1 MADVAVTLPYGNETV
16 EVRIPSENLVGVYSP
31 NELQPVADLR
41 REIVRALGNPIG
53 SGPLRDLVRGS
64 ARVVILADDNTRLTP
79 VDEILP
85 AVLDEMNA
93 AGVRD
98 DQVTVVIALGTHRF
112 MTDAE
117 IAEKFGDEVVKRVAI
132 RNHDYKNEALVDL
145 GTTPNGTRVRINR
158 DVYEADFKLGIGS
171 IVPHHIPG
179 FAGGAKIV
187 QPGVSGEETTAQ
199 THLLSVRAPRS
210 YVGVEAN
217 PVREEMNEIARQVG
231 MKVIFN
237 VVLGRHGEVVGAFFG
252 DTVEAFA
259 EGVKLSRQVYA
270 VEIPEEADIVIAG
283 SHPCDIEFW
292 QAHKTLYPADRAVKA
307 GGTIVV
313 VTPCD
318 EGVAVTHADIL
329 DLTHY
334 SACELRRKVADHE
347 VQDEVAAAL
356 AIAWAQVKERESVFL
371 VSRGI
376 DDETARR
383 LGFTR
388 FDDVQG
394 AWDEALARHGH
405 GARVVVLTHAPDMLP
420 LVNARLA
427 ALQCLPVEDGSS
439 QVRDAG

>member
-1 MADVAVTLPYGNETV
+1 MADVTVTLPYGDETV

-31 NELQPVADLR
+31 NEREAVVDVR
-41 REIVRALGNPIG
+41 REIVRAISNPIG
-53 SGPLRDLVRGS
+53 SRPLRDLVRGS
-64 ARVVILADDNTRLTP
+64 SRVVILADDNTRLTP

-93 AGVRD
+93 AGVKD
-98 DQVTVVIALGTHRF
+98 EQVTVVIALGTHRF

-117 IAEKFGDEVVKRVAI
+117 IVEKFGGEVVKRVAI
-132 RNHDYKNEALVDL
+132 RNHDYKNREALVDL
-145 GTTPNGTRVRINR
+145 GTTPNGTRVSINR
-158 DVYEADFKLGIGS
+158 DVYEADFTLGIGS

-210 YVGVEAN
+210 YVGVERN
-217 PVREEMNEIARQVG
+217 PVREEMNEIARQAG
-231 MKVIFN
+231 MNVIFN
-237 VVLGRHGEVVGAFFG
+237 VVLNRHGEMVGAFFG

-292 QAHKTLYPADRAVKA
+292 QAHKTLYPADRAVRA
-307 GGTIVV
+307 GGTIIV

-318 EGVAVTHADIL
+318 EGVAVTHPDIL
-329 DLTHY
+329 ELTHH
-334 SACELRRKVADHE
+334 SAEELRRKVAAHE
-347 VQDEVAAAL
+347 PHDEVAAAL
-356 AIAWAQVKERESVFL
+356 AIAWAQVKEREDVFL

-376 DDETARR
+376 DEDSARR

-388 FDDVQG
+388 FADVQG
-394 AWDEALARHGH
+394 ACDEALARHGRD
-405 GARVVVLTHAPDMLP
+405 ARVAVLTHAPDMLP
-420 LVNARLA
+420 FIT
-427 ALQCLPVEDGSS
+427 
-439 QVRDAG
+439 AGGR

>member
-1 MADVAVTLPYGNETV
+1 MSDVAVTLPYGNETV
-16 EVRIPSENLVGVYSP
+16 EVRIPAENLVGVYSP
-31 NELQPVADLR
+31 NELEPVADVR
-41 REIVRALGNPIG
+41 SEIVRAIGHPIG
-53 SGPLRDLVRGS
+53 SRPLRDVVRGS
-64 ARVVILADDNTRLTP
+64 SRAVILADDNTRLTP

-85 AVLDEMNA
+85 VVLDEMNA

-98 DQVTVVIALGTHRF
+98 GQVTVVIASGTHRA

-117 IAEKFGDEVVKRVAI
+117 IVERFGDEVVKRVAI
-132 RNHDYKNEALVDL
+132 KNHDYRNPEALVDL

-158 DVYEADFKLGIGS
+158 DVCEADFTLGTGS

-179 FAGGAKIV
+179 FSGGAKIV

-199 THLLSVRAPRS
+199 THLLGVRAPRS
-210 YVGVEAN
+210 HVGVEGN
-217 PVREEMNEIARQVG
+217 PVREEMNEIARRVG
-231 MKVIFN
+231 MNVIVN
-237 VVLGRHGEVVGAFFG
+237 VVLSRHGDVVGAFFG

-259 EGVKLSRQVYA
+259 EGVKLSRRVYA

-292 QAHKTLYPADRAVKA
+292 QAHKTLYPSDRAVKA
-307 GGTIVV
+307 GGTIIV

-329 DLTHY
+329 ALTHY
-334 SACELRRKVADHE
+334 SAEELRRKVAAHE

-356 AIAWAQVKERESVFL
+356 AIAWAQVKERENVFL

-376 DDETARR
+376 DEGSARK

-394 AWDEALARHGH
+394 ACDAALARHGRD
-405 GARVVVLTHAPDMLP
+405 ARVAVLTHAPDMLP
-420 LVNARLA
+420 LVK
-427 ALQCLPVEDGSS
+427 
-439 QVRDAG
+439 AGGHRRRESVD